1 MKFEPSE
8 LPEDSA
14 SLKEIIISDK
24 AEISRLKEEVRL
36 LRATLFGRKTQKL
49 PPPGDGAEQL
59 GLFNEAEEVLLE
71 EEKPSEESEKT
82 EVPAHT
88 RKKSGRRPIPDHL
101 PRVEVIHDISEEEKL
116 CGCGNQKVRIGEE
129 TSERY
134 DVIPAKVQV
143 IKDIRPKYACRV
155 CEGVEDEGKTVSI
168 APAPKHIIPKAIASA
183 RLIALVFTAKFVDAN
198 PFYRQE
204 KQLSRIGI
212 HIPRATMCGWAV
224 KTTEK
229 CRPLVEMLASEM
241 KTGPL
246 INIDETPV
254 QVMNEPGRE
263 NTTKSYMWAFR
274 GGTKKKPVLLY
285 QYHPTREGKTAS
297 DFLRGFKGCVQTDG
311 YPGYDFID
319 QHPDLEHAGCWQHVR
334 SKFNDVIKAQEA
346 KEKRKQGKPG
356 SADEALSRIQKLYV
370 IENKIKADKLRV
382 QETVEQR
389 QALAKPIIESFE
401 KWLRKKQEQTPPKG
415 LLGKAVAYALKQWPK
430 LIKYLDNGHV
440 GLDNNLVENAIRP
453 FVVGRKNWLFS
464 GSPAGAEASA
474 TIYTLIENAKANGL
488 EPYRYLRYLFEKL
501 PHAETED
508 EFKTLLPQYVDRAAM
523 EAMPD

>member
-24 AEISRLKEEVRL
+24 AEISRLKEEIRL

-59 GLFNEAEEVLLE
+59 GLFNEAEEVLLKE
-71 EEKPSEESEKT
+71 EPSDKIEI
-82 EVPAHT
+82 PAHK
-88 RKKSGRRPIPDHL
+88 RKKSGRKPIPEHL
-101 PRVEVIHDISEEEKL
+101 PRVEVVHDIAEEEKL
-116 CGCGNQKVRIGEE
+116 CACGNQKVRIGEE
-129 TSERY
+129 ASEQY

-143 IKDIRPKYACRV
+143 IKNIRPKYACRV

-204 KQLSRIGI
+204 KQLARIGI

-224 KTTEK
+224 KVGEK
-229 CRPLVEMLASEM
+229 CRPLIEILSNEIKA
-241 KTGPL
+241 GPL
-246 INIDETPV
+246 INIDETRV

-263 NTTKSYMWAFR
+263 NTTQSYMWAFR
-274 GGTKKKPVLLY
+274 GGTKQKPILLY
-285 QYHPTREGKTAS
+285 QYHPTREGKVAS
-297 DFLRGFKGCVQTDG
+297 DFLRGYKGCAQTDG
-311 YPGYDFID
+311 YAGYDFID
-319 QHPDLEHAGCWQHVR
+319 QHPDMEHAGCWQHVR
-334 SKFNDVIKAQEA
+334 SKFSDVVKAQGP
-346 KEKRKQGKPG
+346 KVKRKPG

-370 IENKIKADKLRV
+370 IENKIKADNLSV

-389 QALAKPIIESFE
+389 QAQAKPIIENFK
-401 KWLRKKQEQTPPKG
+401 KWLIKKQEQTPPKG
-415 LLGKAVAYALKQWPK
+415 LLGKAVAYALKQWPR
-430 LIKYLDNGHV
+430 LIKYLDNGNV
-440 GLDNNLVENAIRP
+440 GLDNNLIENAIRP

-474 TIYTLIENAKANGL
+474 TLYTLIENAKANGL
-488 EPYRYLRYLFEKL
+488 EPYGYLRYLFEKL
-501 PHAETED
+501 PYAETEE
-508 EFKTLLPQYVDRAAM
+508 EFRTLLPQYVDRAAL
-523 EAMPD
+523 EASAD